1 MHDNN
6 YWSLYRGSNNGR
18 SLGFAFFLGLAVRNN
33 TLRFSN
39 YWMMFSLA
47 LRTWNKINQNRRKMT
62 RIEKKLRKWEMQ
74 PWKHSREVI
83 QLIQL
88 TNLDCHLR
96 CLKWSNFCNFRV
108 SFISFKCQW
117 FRGWDG
123 WPSLKRQVV
132 SLTNIFTKT
141 DATALKHICSF
152 ILPLISLYL
161 KEVELP

>member
-1 MHDNN
+1 MYITHISWIFSFKTMFRWHVNHD
-6 YWSLYRGSNNGR
+6 LDLLREVVVGR
-18 SLGFAFFLGLAVRNN
+18 PKNHTDWASIADKLNSAWGNEENPVRCSAGLALRNN

-39 YWMMFSLA
+39 FWMMFSLI

-96 CLKWSNFCNFRV
+96 CLK
-108 SFISFKCQW
+108 
-117 FRGWDG
+117 
-123 WPSLKRQVV
+123 
-132 SLTNIFTKT
+132 
-141 DATALKHICSF
+141 
-152 ILPLISLYL
+152 
-161 KEVELP
+161 